1 MKFMN
6 IKYLFISILLFVSTA
21 FFTFSYA
28 VNDIDVSDDVFL
40 DRFIIEMVTEN
51 IYVIHGFNESPN
63 STNRGFIN
71 NPSFV
76 VADSGVIVIDPGSRN
91 EVGQI
96 VLKRISQITSLPVI
110 AIFNTHEHGDHWLA
124 NQAILDK
131 YPNIP
136 IYAHADMIESINQGI
151 GKHWLNIMKQL
162 TEDPLVNT
170 SIAVPTHEVHANDE
184 IVFDN
189 LTFKIHHYGPSHT
202 HNDIMI
208 EVVELDT
215 IFLGDNVLN
224 KRMPHLDDGDIVGNI
239 TTVNEVLKLNC
250 KYFIPGHGSPGMK
263 TIAEEYLEYLTL
275 LHQSVEQHYHE
286 GKSDFEMKDAIKDS
300 MVKFSSWVDFE
311 QELGKN
317 ISLVYLQVERDD
329 F

>member
-1 MKFMN
+1 M
-6 IKYLFISILLFVSTA
+6 KYLLLSILLFSTTA
-21 FFTFSYA
+21 FYSLSYA
-28 VNDIDVSDDVFL
+28 INDVEVNDKPFL
-40 DRFIIEMVTEN
+40 DRFVVEMVTSN
-51 IYVIHGFNESPN
+51 VYVIHGSNESPN
-63 STNRGFIN
+63 PTNRGFIN
-71 NPSFV
+71 NPGFV
-76 VADSGVIVIDPGSRN
+76 IANSGVVIIDPGSRN
-91 EVGQI
+91 EVGEI

-110 AIFNTHEHGDHWLA
+110 AVFNTHEHGDHWLA

-136 IYAHADMIESINQGI
+136 IYAHANMIESIKQGT
-151 GKHWLNIMKQL
+151 GKYWLNLMKQL
-162 TEDPLVNT
+162 TEDPLTNT
-170 SIAVPTHEVHANDE
+170 RIKAPTHEVHNNDE

-189 LTFKIHHYGPSHT
+189 LTFKIHHYGDSHT

-208 EVVELDT
+208 EIVELDT

-239 TTVNEVLKLNC
+239 STINEALNLNR
-250 KYFIPGHGSPGMK
+250 KYFIPGHGDPGIK

-275 LHQSVEQHYHE
+275 LHESVKHYYHE
-286 GKSDFEMKDAIKDS
+286 GQLAFEMKKTIQDS
-300 MVKFSSWVDFE
+300 MNKFSNWVDFDE
-311 QELGKN
+311 ELGRN

>member
-1 MKFMN
+1 MN
-6 IKYLFISILLFVSTA
+6 IKYLSLSLLLFISTA

-28 VNDIDVSDDVFL
+28 VNNIDINDDAFL
-40 DRFIIEMVTEN
+40 EQFAIEMVTEN
-51 IYVIHGFNESPN
+51 IYVIRGSDESPN
-63 STNRGFIN
+63 PTNRGFIN

-76 VADSGVIVIDPGSRN
+76 IADSGVIVIDPGSTN
-91 EVGQI
+91 EVGEM

-136 IYAHADMIESINQGI
+136 IYAHANMIESVNQGI
-151 GKHWLNIMKQL
+151 GKHWLNVMRQL
-162 TEDPLVNT
+162 TKNPLAKT
-170 SIAVPTHEVHANDE
+170 TIAAPTHDVDDNDE

-202 HNDIMI
+202 QNDIMI
-208 EVVELDT
+208 EVIELDT
-215 IFLGDNVLN
+215 IFLGDNALN

-239 TTVNEVLKLNC
+239 STINEVLKLNC
-250 KYFIPGHGSPGMK
+250 KYFIPGHGAPGIN
-263 TIAEEYLEYLTL
+263 TIAVEYLEYLTL
-275 LHQSVEQHYHE
+275 LHDSVEHYYHE
-286 GKSDFEMKDAIKDS
+286 GKLAFEMKEPIKDS
-300 MVKFSSWVDFE
+300 MGKFSNWVDFD
-311 QELGKN
+311 QELGRN